1 MTYPPD
7 LIDRVC
13 SALDRKGYC
22 FLSSDEIQRLLTKAP
37 ANRPARH
44 KALQEFA
51 VLCGA
56 DMDTNEHLRSAR
68 FTPLPE
74 KAAVAPSL
82 RQQPQQQQISN
93 WLLQPAMA

>member
-7 LIDRVC
+7 LLDRVR
-13 SALDRKGYC
+13 SALDRVGYC
-22 FLSSDEIQRLLTKAP
+22 FLSSDEIQRLLAKAP

-56 DMDTNEHLRSAR
+56 DVETNEHLRSAR

-74 KAAVAPSL
+74 KAAAAPSL
-82 RQQPQQQQISN
+82 RQQPQQRQMSN
-93 WLLQPAMA
+93 WLLQSTMA